1 VIHRKELQLL
11 FKILELRTGKR
22 SIYKPNFTSSEGNLP
37 ERKEGVGFFFLRLR
51 KR

>member
-22 SIYKPNFTSSEGNLP
+22 SIYKPNFTSSEGNLLRGKR
-37 ERKEGVGFFFLRLR
+37 EWGFLSSD
-51 KR
+51 